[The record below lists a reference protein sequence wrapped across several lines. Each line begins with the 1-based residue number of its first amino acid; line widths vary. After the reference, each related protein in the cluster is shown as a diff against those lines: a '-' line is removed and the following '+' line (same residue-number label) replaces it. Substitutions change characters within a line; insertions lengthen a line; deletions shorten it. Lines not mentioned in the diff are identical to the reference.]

1 MVDHRF
7 GPFSPERSP
16 VMARVR
22 RAATEMVVEHG
33 FEGVAVGAVV
43 ERAGLETDEFSERF
57 VDLRDCCM
65 QIYIANIEEFDHIVF
80 GMVEREMGWRDRLRA
95 SAYAAVRYIQ
105 RRPIEARFNLI
116 QMLTVGEGAQLTRDR
131 YVERIIDLID
141 AGREELDDPSA
152 VPRDVATGAF
162 GSVYE
167 FLVKQ
172 FHDGADISQL
182 ERYVPDLMYLAVS
195 PYLGHDVAREE
206 LTVPAPPRGEHY
218 E

>member
-1 MVDHRF
+1 
-7 GPFSPERSP
+7 
-16 VMARVR
+16 MARIR
-22 RAATEMVVEHG
+22 RAATEL
-33 FEGVAVGAVV
+33 VV
-43 ERAGLETDEFSERF
+43 ERGFDETTVEAVVARAAVGRDQFVERF

-65 QIYIANIEEFDHIVF
+65 QIYIANIEEFDRIVF
-80 GMVEREMGWRDRLRA
+80 GMVERADGWRDRLRA

-141 AGREELDDPSA
+141 SGREELDNPSA
-152 VPRDVATGAF
+152 VPRDIATGAF

-172 FHDGADISQL
+172 FHDGADVSRL
-182 ERYVPDLMYLAVS
+182 EQYVPDLMYIAVS
-195 PYLGHDVAREE
+195 PYVGHDRAREE
-206 LTVPAPPRGEHY
+206 LAIAAPPKGENY